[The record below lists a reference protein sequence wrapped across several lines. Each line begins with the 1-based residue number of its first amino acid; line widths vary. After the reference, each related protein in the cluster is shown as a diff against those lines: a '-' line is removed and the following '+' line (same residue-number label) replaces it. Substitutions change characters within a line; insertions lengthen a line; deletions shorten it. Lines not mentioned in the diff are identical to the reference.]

1 MKTINSFRSKFFA
14 LGFVFLSVISTY
26 AYDFQLGDLS
36 YTITS
41 DAEPYTV
48 SVARA
53 FPQDTGIPKDTITKV
68 VIPATVTHED
78 ITYSVT
84 SVAGYAFSSCSFLTT
99 VKIPESIVTI
109 GMSAFEGCIFAKDN
123 FINHSSLD
131 AKLYRYW
138 GAIIVDQEIDGL
150 LIRNDTIIDCRTN
163 VTSVVI
169 PNTITAIGKEAF
181 FACHLLSVTIP
192 SSVTSIGDY
201 AFCNCTLPS
210 VTIPTSVTSIGNYA
224 FSLCALS
231 SITIPNSITSIS
243 NNVFADCTSL
253 QQVTIPNSV
262 TSIGDCAFQNCTSLS
277 SFTIPGSVSSI
288 GFNAFY
294 NTAFY
299 NNESNWNNGLYK
311 DNCFIEAAVDIS
323 GVYTIKDGTRL
334 IADEAFCHKSMT
346 SVVIPNSV
354 KVIGKGAFH
363 RSSSLESVIIPNGVE
378 FLADRIFSGCTS
390 LTSVTLP
397 ESIISIGKHAFS
409 YCSSLTSISLPNS
422 IADIGTYAFYYCSSL
437 TSISLPNSIADI
449 GTYAFSYCTSLANI
463 SIPDKIK
470 SIQEYTF
477 ANCESLTSVCIPNS
491 VTDIKVGAFIRCSAL
506 TSITIPSSVTNIDE
520 TAFYWCDALDSVTCY
535 AITPPILHRWAFQKY
550 NAILCVPAE
559 SVETYKAADQ
569 WKNFTQILPIA
580 ENPEDLFPTL
590 WGLQRTDIEEHT
602 TGDGKAYL
610 SNFEEYVP
618 TQMNGKLYLSDGR
631 NYLREENNQV
641 LFCCPDFEI
650 YEDIVLYDWTL
661 EIGDTLPHNKSTVHT
676 ESDFIV
682 TNVSTVTLLDGKKYK
697 KWTLACG
704 YEYIEGIGA
713 INGEGYGHY
722 LCLQSWMQLGTYI
735 RTSLVCATR
744 NGQLLYQMDDTEME
758 RLGAECLC
766 DYNRGPRKDN
776 AKNGKIGGR
785 PTPTQWN
792 MLEVDLR
799 EMENSNT
806 ILRAETFSYTLEND
820 SIVANGKTFYQLA
833 RQSTK
838 DTATTK
844 SFVGALHFSEDEGN
858 RVYFLCDGE
867 EYVLY
872 DFTAEPGDTIE
883 IFAGINNY
891 PQETTYTHVVT
902 GKDTLENGAC
912 RMFLEVVFPDETNIG
927 ENTEKVWLAGL
938 GSVDGIVHNATK
950 QTRDAYAA
958 PSRSA
963 RSSESHTSIMLC
975 AWREDSCLY
984 TTDHPDYDNFGCVYN
999 QDSTPVSNTPS
1010 PMTDCQKLLRDGHL
1024 LIIYE
1029 GKTYNV
1035 LGMPIQR

>member
-1 MKTINSFRSKFFA
+1 MKTISSFSSKLLA
-14 LGFVFLSVISTY
+14 LGLVFLSVISTY
-26 AYDFQLGDLS
+26 AYDFQSGDLS

-53 FPQDTGIPKDTITKV
+53 FQQDIGIPKDTITKV

-201 AFCNCTLPS
+201 AFLNCALPS

-224 FSLCALS
+224 FSMCALS

-243 NNVFADCTSL
+243 NNVFADCKSL

-262 TSIGDCAFQNCTSLS
+262 TSIGNCAFQNCTSLS

-334 IADEAFCHKSMT
+334 IADVAFCHKSMT

-354 KVIGKGAFH
+354 KVIGKGAFS

-378 FLADRIFSGCTS
+378 FLADEVFSGCTS

-397 ESIISIGKHAFS
+397 ESIISIGKDAFNL
-409 YCSSLTSISLPNS
+409 CT
-422 IADIGTYAFYYCSSL
+422 SL

-470 SIQEYTF
+470 SIQQYTF
-477 ANCESLTSVCIPNS
+477 RNCESLTSVCIPNS
-491 VTDIKVGAFIRCSAL
+491 VTDIKEGAFTRCSAL

-535 AITPPILHRWAFQKY
+535 AITPPTLHQWAF
-550 NAILCVPAE
+550 
-559 SVETYKAADQ
+559 
-569 WKNFTQILPIA
+569 
-580 ENPEDLFPTL
+580 
-590 WGLQRTDIEEHT
+590 
-602 TGDGKAYL
+602 
-610 SNFEEYVP
+610 
-618 TQMNGKLYLSDGR
+618 
-631 NYLREENNQV
+631 
-641 LFCCPDFEI
+641 
-650 YEDIVLYDWTL
+650 
-661 EIGDTLPHNKSTVHT
+661 
-676 ESDFIV
+676 
-682 TNVSTVTLLDGKKYK
+682 
-697 KWTLACG
+697 
-704 YEYIEGIGA
+704 
-713 INGEGYGHY
+713 HY
-722 LCLQSWMQLGTYI
+722 LGLIIFFLLLNNSFRLCLIL
-735 RTSLVCATR
+735 
-744 NGQLLYQMDDTEME
+744 
-758 RLGAECLC
+758 
-766 DYNRGPRKDN
+766 
-776 AKNGKIGGR
+776 GGR
-785 PTPTQWN
+785 S
-792 MLEVDLR
+792 DRFAALR
-799 EMENSNT
+799 
-806 ILRAETFSYTLEND
+806 R
-820 SIVANGKTFYQLA
+820 
-833 RQSTK
+833 
-838 DTATTK
+838 
-844 SFVGALHFSEDEGN
+844 
-858 RVYFLCDGE
+858 
-867 EYVLY
+867 
-872 DFTAEPGDTIE
+872 
-883 IFAGINNY
+883 
-891 PQETTYTHVVT
+891 
-902 GKDTLENGAC
+902 
-912 RMFLEVVFPDETNIG
+912 
-927 ENTEKVWLAGL
+927 
-938 GSVDGIVHNATK
+938 
-950 QTRDAYAA
+950 
-958 PSRSA
+958 
-963 RSSESHTSIMLC
+963 
-975 AWREDSCLY
+975 
-984 TTDHPDYDNFGCVYN
+984 NFGFTGIRCV
-999 QDSTPVSNTPS
+999 S
-1010 PMTDCQKLLRDGHL
+1010 LLFLKRDVKAL
-1024 LIIYE
+1024 DDYQQ
-1029 GKTYNV
+1029 NS
-1035 LGMPIQR
+1035 RN

>member
-1 MKTINSFRSKFFA
+1 MKTINFFRSKFFA

-53 FPQDTGIPKDTITKV
+53 FQQDIGIPKDTITKV

-84 SVAGYAFSSCSFLTT
+84 SVAGYAFSSCPFLTT

-224 FSLCALS
+224 FSMCNLS

-243 NNVFADCTSL
+243 NNVFADCISL

-262 TSIGDCAFQNCTSLS
+262 TSIGNCAFQNCTSLS

-299 NNESNWNNGLYK
+299 NNESNWDNGLYK
-311 DNCFIEAAVDIS
+311 DNCFIEAAVGIS

-334 IADEAFCHKSMT
+334 IADKAFVYCKLIT

-354 KVIGKGAFH
+354 KVIGKGAFS
-363 RSSSLESVIIPNGVE
+363 RISSLESVIIPNGVE
-378 FLADRIFSGCTS
+378 FLADEVFSGCTS

-397 ESIISIGKHAFS
+397 ESIISIGKNAFNL
-409 YCSSLTSISLPNS
+409 CT
-422 IADIGTYAFYYCSSL
+422 SL

-449 GTYAFSYCTSLANI
+449 GTYAFSDCTSLAKI
-463 SIPDKIK
+463 AIPDKIK

-477 ANCESLTSVCIPNS
+477 ASCESLTYVCIPNS
-491 VTDIKVGAFIRCSAL
+491 VTDIKVGAFTRCSAL
-506 TSITIPSSVTNIDE
+506 TSITIPSSVTNIDDG
-520 TAFYWCDALDSVTCY
+520 AFYWCDALDSVTCY
-535 AITPPILHRWAFQKY
+535 AITPPILHRLAFQNY
-550 NAILCVPAE
+550 NATLYVPAE
-559 SVETYKAADQ
+559 SVKTYKATDQ

-580 ENPEDLFPTL
+580 EKPEDLFPTL

-602 TGDGKAYL
+602 TCDGKPYL
-610 SNFEEYVP
+610 SDFEEYVT

-661 EIGDTLPHNKSTVHT
+661 EIGDTLPHNKSTVHA

-682 TNVSTVTLLDGKKYK
+682 KNVSTVTLLDGKKYK

-722 LCLQSWMQLGTYI
+722 LCLESWVQPGTYI
-735 RTSLVCATR
+735 RTCLVCASR
-744 NGQLLYQMDDTEME
+744 NGQLLYKMDDTEME

-766 DYNRGPRKDN
+766 DYNSGPKKDN
-776 AKNGKIGGR
+776 AKEGKIGGR

-792 MLEVDLR
+792 MLELDLR
-799 EMENSNT
+799 EMENGNT
-806 ILRAETFSYTLEND
+806 IVRAETFSYTLEND
-820 SIVANGKTFYQLA
+820 SIVTNGKTFYQLA

-838 DTATTK
+838 DTAITK
-844 SFVGALHFSEDEGN
+844 SFVGALHFGEDEDN
-858 RVYFLCDGE
+858 RVYFFRDGQ

-872 DFTAEPGDTIE
+872 DFTAEPGDTLE

-891 PQETTYTHVVT
+891 PQYSTYTHIVT
-902 GKDTLENGAC
+902 GKDTIENGAC
-912 RMFLEVVFPDETNIG
+912 RMLLQVIFPDETTTAANV
-927 ENTEKVWLAGL
+927 EKIWLAGL
-938 GSVDGIVHNATK
+938 GSVDGIVHNAAK
-950 QTRDAYAA
+950 QTSDAHAA

-963 RSSESHTSIMLC
+963 RSGDTQASIMLC

-984 TTDHPDYDNFGCVYN
+984 TTDHPDYDTFGCVYN
-999 QDSTPVSNTPS
+999 QDPTAVETILAPQSSYR
-1010 PMTDCQKLLRDGHL
+1010 KFIRDGQLFILHN
-1024 LIIYE
+1024 
-1029 GKTYNV
+1029 GTMYNV
-1035 LGMPIQR
+1035 IGLEMK

>member
-1 MKTINSFRSKFFA
+1 MKTINSFRSKLLA

-53 FPQDTGIPKDTITKV
+53 FQQDIGIPKDTITKV

-84 SVAGYAFSSCSFLTT
+84 SVAGYAFSYCSSLSNVT
-99 VKIPESIVTI
+99 IPESIVTI
-109 GMSAFEGCIFAKDN
+109 GQSAFEGCIFAKDN

-224 FSLCALS
+224 FSMCGLS

-262 TSIGDCAFQNCTSLS
+262 TSIGNCAFQNCTSLS

-311 DNCFIEAAVDIS
+311 DNCFIEATVDIS
-323 GVYTIKDGTRL
+323 GVYAIKDGTRL
-334 IADEAFCHKSMT
+334 IADEAFVYRKSMT

-354 KVIGKGAFH
+354 KVIGKGAFS

-378 FLADRIFSGCTS
+378 LLADKVFSGCTS

-397 ESIISIGKHAFS
+397 ESIISIGKDAFNL
-409 YCSSLTSISLPNS
+409 CT
-422 IADIGTYAFYYCSSL
+422 SL

-470 SIQEYTF
+470 SIQQYTF
-477 ANCESLTSVCIPNS
+477 RNCESLTSVCIPNS
-491 VTDIKVGAFIRCSAL
+491 VTDIKEGAFTRCSAL

-520 TAFYWCDALDSVTCY
+520 SAFYWCDALDSVTCY
-535 AITPPILHRWAFQKY
+535 AITPPILHRLAFQKY

-559 SVETYKAADQ
+559 SVKTYKAADQ

-590 WGLQRTDIEEHT
+590 TGLQRTEVKVHT
-602 TGDGKAYL
+602 TGTDAPHIVSFDEYTH
-610 SNFEEYVP
+610 YVP
-618 TQMNGKLYLSDGR
+618 YNKQRIYLTNDGLTF
-631 NYLREENNQV
+631 LREENNQV
-641 LFCCPDFEI
+641 LFYAPSYGI
-650 YEDIVLYDWTL
+650 KEDVVLYDWTL
-661 EIGDTLPHNKSTVHT
+661 EVGDTLPYNKYTLLK
-676 ESDFIV
+676 EADFIV
-682 TNVSTVTLLDGKKYK
+682 TNVSTITLLDGKEYK

-704 YEYIEGIGA
+704 IEYIEGIGA
-713 INGEGYGHY
+713 INGGGYGNY
-722 LCLQSWMQLGTYI
+722 FCLQCSESPAIYI
-735 RTSLVCATR
+735 ENRLVCASR
-744 NGQLLYQMDDTEME
+744 NGQLLYQMDDAEME

-766 DYNRGPRKDN
+766 DYDRGPLKDN

-792 MLEVDLR
+792 QLELDLR
-799 EMENSNT
+799 EMENGNT

-820 SIVANGKTFYQLA
+820 SIVANGKTYYQLA

-844 SFVGALHFSEDEGN
+844 SFVGALHFGEDEDN
-858 RVYFLCDGE
+858 RVYFLRDGV

-891 PQETTYTHVVT
+891 PQDSTYTHVVM

-912 RMFLEVVFPDETNIG
+912 RMLLEVVFPDETATA
-927 ENTEKVWLAGL
+927 ENAEKVWLAGL
-938 GSVDGIVHNATK
+938 GSVDGIVHNAA
-950 QTRDAYAA
+950 TRATT
-958 PSRSA
+958 A
-963 RSSESHTSIMLC
+963 RSSDTQTSVMLC
-975 AWREDSCLY
+975 AWRDDNCLY
-984 TTDHPDYDNFGCVYN
+984 TTDHPDYDTFGCVYN
-999 QDSTPVSNTPS
+999 QDPTSIEDTHSPS
-1010 PMTDCQKLLRDGHL
+1010 PIADYQKLLRNGQL
-1024 LIIYE
+1024 LIIHK

-1035 LGMPIQR
+1035 LGVPVE

>member
-1 MKTINSFRSKFFA
+1 MKTISSFSSKLLA
-14 LGFVFLSVISTY
+14 LGLVFLSVISTY
-26 AYDFQLGDLS
+26 AYDFQSGDLS

-53 FPQDTGIPKDTITKV
+53 FQQDIGIPKDTITKV

-138 GAIIVDQEIDGL
+138 GAIIVDQELDGL

-262 TSIGDCAFQNCTSLS
+262 TSIGNCAFQNCTSLS

-311 DNCFIEAAVDIS
+311 DNCFIEAAVGIS

-334 IADEAFCHKSMT
+334 IADEAFVYCKLMT
-346 SVVIPNSV
+346 SVLIPNSV
-354 KVIGKGAFH
+354 KVIGKGAFS
-363 RSSSLESVIIPNGVE
+363 RISSLESVIIPNGVE

-397 ESIISIGKHAFS
+397 ESIISIGKNAFNL
-409 YCSSLTSISLPNS
+409 CT
-422 IADIGTYAFYYCSSL
+422 SL

-470 SIQEYTF
+470 SIQQYTF
-477 ANCESLTSVCIPNS
+477 RNCESLTSVCIPNS
-491 VTDIKVGAFIRCSAL
+491 VTDIKEGAFTRCSAL

-520 TAFYWCDALDSVTCY
+520 AAFYWCDALDSVTCY
-535 AITPPILHRWAFQKY
+535 AITPPILHRLAFQKY

-559 SVETYKAADQ
+559 SVETYKATDQ

-580 ENPEDLFPTL
+580 ENPENLFPTL
-590 WGLQRTDIEEHT
+590 WGLQRTSFT
-602 TGDGKAYL
+602 
-610 SNFEEYVP
+610 EYFDSGHQPESEPVLL
-618 TQMNGKLYLSDGR
+618 QAGNIKEIGGKLYLDFGQ
-631 NYLREENNQV
+631 YLREENGKIYIYSELLQK
-641 LFCCPDFEI
+641 DF
-650 YEDIVLYDWTL
+650 VLYDFTL
-661 EIGDTLPHNKSTVHT
+661 ELGDTLTTLNWDYNNPN
-676 ESDFIV
+676 SDGTISVVDYAVDCPIDTLIV
-682 TNVSTVTLLDGKKYK
+682 TDISTITLLDGKEYK
-697 KWTLACG
+697 KWIFNHGYFGYVESIGTLSG
-704 YEYIEGIGA
+704 LFYE
-713 INGEGYGHY
+713 
-722 LCLQSWMQLGTYI
+722 LSQSCMVVPGCYMGDH
-735 RTSLVCATR
+735 LVCASK
-744 NGQLLYQMDDTEME
+744 NGKLLYQMDDAEME

-766 DYNRGPRKDN
+766 NYDSGHRKDN
-776 AKNGKIGGR
+776 AKDGQIGGR

-792 MLEVDLR
+792 QLEVVLR
-799 EMENSNT
+799 EMDNNHT
-806 ILRAETFSYTLEND
+806 ILQAETFSYTLEDISQQVN
-820 SIVANGKTFYQLA
+820 NKTYFQLA

-844 SFVGALHFSEDEGN
+844 SVVGALHFGKDEDN
-858 RVYFLCDGE
+858 RVYFLRDGV

-891 PQETTYTHVVT
+891 PQETTYTHVVVD
-902 GKDTLENGAC
+902 KDTTEDGAC
-912 RMFLEVVFPDETNIG
+912 RMFLEVVFPEETTTV
-927 ENTEKVWLAGL
+927 ENAEKVWLAGL
-938 GSVDGIVHNATK
+938 GSVDGIVHNAAK
-950 QTRDAYAA
+950 RASNAHAA
-958 PSRSA
+958 PSRTAHSNDTQ
-963 RSSESHTSIMLC
+963 TSVMLC

-984 TTDHPDYDNFGCVYN
+984 TTDHPDYDSFGCVYN
-999 QDSTPVSNTPS
+999 QDPTSVENTHSPS
-1010 PMTDCQKLLRDGHL
+1010 PTTDYKKLLRNGQL
-1024 LIIYE
+1024 LIIHN
-1029 GKTYNV
+1029 GKTYNI
-1035 LGMPIQR
+1035 LGIAVE

>member
-1 MKTINSFRSKFFA
+1 MKTISSFSSKLLA
-14 LGFVFLSVISTY
+14 LGLVFLSVISTY

-53 FPQDTGIPKDTITKV
+53 FPQDIDIPEDTITKV

-201 AFCNCTLPS
+201 AFLNCALPS

-224 FSLCALS
+224 FSMCALS

-243 NNVFADCTSL
+243 NNVFADCKSL

-262 TSIGDCAFQNCTSLS
+262 TSIGNCAFQNCTSLS

-334 IADEAFCHKSMT
+334 IADVAFCHKSMT

-354 KVIGKGAFH
+354 KVIGKGAFS

-378 FLADRIFSGCTS
+378 FLADEVFSGCTS

-397 ESIISIGKHAFS
+397 ESIISIGKDAFNL
-409 YCSSLTSISLPNS
+409 CT
-422 IADIGTYAFYYCSSL
+422 SL

-470 SIQEYTF
+470 SIQQYTF
-477 ANCESLTSVCIPNS
+477 RNCESLTSVCIPNS
-491 VTDIKVGAFIRCSAL
+491 VTDIKEGAFTRCSAL

-535 AITPPILHRWAFQKY
+535 AITPPTLHQWAFQYY
-550 NAILCVPAE
+550 NATLYVPAE
-559 SVETYKAADQ
+559 SVETYKATDQ

-590 WGLQRTDIEEHT
+590 WGLQRTSFT
-602 TGDGKAYL
+602 
-610 SNFEEYVP
+610 EYFDSGHQPESEPVLL
-618 TQMNGKLYLSDGR
+618 QAGNIKEIGGKLYLDFGQ
-631 NYLREENNQV
+631 YLREENGKIYIYSELLQK
-641 LFCCPDFEI
+641 DF
-650 YEDIVLYDWTL
+650 VLYDFTL
-661 EIGDTLPHNKSTVHT
+661 ELGDTLTTLNWDYNNPN
-676 ESDFIV
+676 SDGTISVVDYAVDCPIDTLIV
-682 TNVSTVTLLDGKKYK
+682 TDISTITLLDGKEYK
-697 KWTLACG
+697 KWIFNHGYFGYVESIGTLSG
-704 YEYIEGIGA
+704 LFYE
-713 INGEGYGHY
+713 
-722 LCLQSWMQLGTYI
+722 LSQSCMVVPGCYMGDH
-735 RTSLVCATR
+735 LVCASK
-744 NGQLLYQMDDTEME
+744 NGKLLYQMDDTEME
-758 RLGAECLC
+758 RLGTECLC
-766 DYNRGPRKDN
+766 DYDSGHRKDN
-776 AKNGKIGGR
+776 AKDGQIGGR

-792 MLEVDLR
+792 QLEVVLR
-799 EMENSNT
+799 EMDNNHT
-806 ILRAETFSYTLEND
+806 ILQAETFSYTLEDISQQVN
-820 SIVANGKTFYQLA
+820 NKTYFQLA

-844 SFVGALHFSEDEGN
+844 SVVGALHFGKDEDN
-858 RVYFLCDGE
+858 RVYFLRDGV

-872 DFTAEPGDTIE
+872 DFTAEPGDTVE

-912 RMFLEVVFPDETNIG
+912 RMLLEVVFPDETNTTA
-927 ENTEKVWLAGL
+927 ENAEKVWLAGL
-938 GSVDGIVHNATK
+938 GSVDGIVHNAAK
-950 QTRDAYAA
+950 RASNAHAA

-963 RSSESHTSIMLC
+963 DSNETKSSVMLC

-984 TTDHPDYDNFGCVYN
+984 TTDHPDYDSFGCVYN
-999 QDSTPVSNTPS
+999 QDPTSVENTHSPL
-1010 PMTDCQKLLRDGHL
+1010 PMTNCQKIIRNEQL
-1024 LIIYE
+1024 LILHE

-1035 LGMPIQR
+1035 LGVQIK